1 MDAGRE
7 LATEL
12 WLIRHG
18 ESMGNL
24 EGRYQGH
31 ADLPLSPRGHEQAS
45 RLAQRLA
52 RIAARR
58 PFAALYSSDLQR
70 AQQTA
75 RPVSQALGLPVQVDP
90 GLREI
95 DVGVWA
101 GLTFQE
107 IAQRFP
113 RQWAAS
119 TDVVDP
125 HLERGG
131 GESYAQAQARIV
143 AQVNAIA
150 QRHPGQRVLIVF
162 HGGVLRAYLLHL
174 LGLDL
179 SNLRRLR
186 TDNTAINRVL
196 AYPAPRGDGPGR
208 ALPGV
213 VISVNDVAHLE
224 TAPEEGPI
232 GETPARPLAE
242 QETPE

>member
-1 MDAGRE
+1 MDEGQMQE
-7 LATEL
+7 TEL

-18 ESMGNL
+18 ESVGNL

-31 ADLPLSPRGHEQAS
+31 ADLPLSPQGHAQAA

-52 RIAARR
+52 RAAAGH

-70 AQQTA
+70 ALQTA
-75 RPVSQALGLPVQVDP
+75 HPLSQALGLPIHVDP

-107 IAQRFP
+107 IAERFP
-113 RQWAAS
+113 HQWAAS
-119 TDVVDP
+119 ADVVDP

-143 AQVNAIA
+143 AKVNAIA
-150 QRHPGQRVLIVF
+150 RRHLGQRILIVF

-186 TDNTAINRVL
+186 TANTAINRVL
-196 AYPAPRGDGPGR
+196 VYPEAQEDGPGPG
-208 ALPGV
+208 LPGV

-224 TAPEEGPI
+224 ELGANASLTQGAGKRDGLE
-232 GETPARPLAE
+232 
-242 QETPE
+242 ETPE

>member
-1 MDAGRE
+1 MDAGQE

-31 ADLPLSPRGHEQAS
+31 ADLPLSPQGHQQAA

-52 RIAARR
+52 RVATQA

-75 RPVSQALGLPVQVDP
+75 RPVSQALGLPIQVEP

-107 IAQRFP
+107 IARRFP

-150 QRHPGQRVLIVF
+150 RRHLGQRILIVF

-196 AYPAPRGDGPGR
+196 TYPEPRMDGLGR
-208 ALPGV
+208 ELPGV

-224 TAPEEGPI
+224 VAPEEALPGDGSAQGGA
-232 GETPARPLAE
+232 GE
-242 QETPE
+242 ETPE